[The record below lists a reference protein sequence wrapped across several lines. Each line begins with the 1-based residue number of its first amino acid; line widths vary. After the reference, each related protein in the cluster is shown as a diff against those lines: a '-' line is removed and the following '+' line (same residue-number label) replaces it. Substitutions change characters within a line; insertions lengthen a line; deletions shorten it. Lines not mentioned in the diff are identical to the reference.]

1 MRRVDFSGAALVLP
15 VSTSAWAGGGQYP
28 ADAGADAESSRTWLG
43 AAVALPAVLLAGVV
57 LLGCTDAPIGR
68 AQAQIEARPVADAKV
83 RVSQAPAH
91 IFASEGD
98 NDYREPL
105 KYMGQAAVQ

>member
-1 MRRVDFSGAALVLP
+1 MRRVDFSSAALVPP
-15 VSTSAWAGGGQYP
+15 VPTSARAGGGQSC
-28 ADAGADAESSRTWLG
+28 ADAGADAVSSRTWLS
-43 AAVALPAVLLAGVV
+43 AAVALLAVLLAGVV

-68 AQAQIEARPVADAKV
+68 ALAQIEVRPAADAKV
-83 RVSQAPAH
+83 LVSQAPAH

>member
-1 MRRVDFSGAALVLP
+1 MRLANFSSAALVLP

-28 ADAGADAESSRTWLG
+28 ADAGADAVSSRTRLG
-43 AAVALPAVLLAGVV
+43 AAVALLAALLAGVV
-57 LLGCTDAPIGR
+57 LLGCTDAPIGP
-68 AQAQIEARPVADAKV
+68 AQAQVGARPAADAKV

>member
-1 MRRVDFSGAALVLP
+1 MRLANFSSAALVLP

-28 ADAGADAESSRTWLG
+28 ADAGADAVSSRTRLG
-43 AAVALPAVLLAGVV
+43 AAVAVLAVLLVGVV

-68 AQAQIEARPVADAKV
+68 AQAQIGVRPAADAKV

>member
-1 MRRVDFSGAALVLP
+1 MRRLDFSSAALVRP
-15 VSTSAWAGGGQYP
+15 VPASERAGGGQSAADSH
-28 ADAGADAESSRTWLG
+28 ADAVSGRTWSG
-43 AAVALPAVLLAGVV
+43 AAVALLAVLLAGVV

-68 AQAQIEARPVADAKV
+68 AQAQIEARPAADAKV